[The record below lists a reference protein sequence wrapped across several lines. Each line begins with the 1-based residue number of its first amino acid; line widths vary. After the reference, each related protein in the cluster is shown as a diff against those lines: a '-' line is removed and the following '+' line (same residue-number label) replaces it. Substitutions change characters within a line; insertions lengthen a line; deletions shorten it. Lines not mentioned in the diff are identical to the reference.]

1 MQPAAKIA
9 VAVLPFH
16 ALAVSQEARFLGIG
30 IPDAIITR
38 LAGLQQLIPRPT
50 SAVLKYENES
60 IDPKEAGK
68 ALASDYVLTGIL
80 QEANERLRVSVQLVR
95 AQDGA
100 PMWGDHMTSRAPIS

>member
-1 MQPAAKIA
+1 
-9 VAVLPFH
+9 
-16 ALAVSQEARFLGIG
+16 
-30 IPDAIITR
+30 

-60 IDPKEAGK
+60 IDLREADK

-80 QEANERLRVSVQLVR
+80 QEANERFRVSVQLVR

-100 PMWGDHMTSRAPIS
+100 PMWGDHYDVSLSDLLTLQDQIASVSR